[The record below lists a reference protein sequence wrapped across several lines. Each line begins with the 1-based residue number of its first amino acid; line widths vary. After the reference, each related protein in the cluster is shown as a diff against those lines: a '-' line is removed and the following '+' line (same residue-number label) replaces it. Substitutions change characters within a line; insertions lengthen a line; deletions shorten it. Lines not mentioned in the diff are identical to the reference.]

1 MPYMDINNLI
11 ILSLPAAVAVTWFIT
26 KQVIKHTSLKKLEK
40 YKSELA
46 REKSESDARYSR
58 EIEQLKSDLANAK
71 FIFEKKYDVY
81 MTFMNALD
89 EYNNTGF
96 TIIHNLLLDEM
107 MNYFRELQLSGGV
120 ENEATNKATVEFNRL
135 CAEKLSELK
144 KANAKYYSQTNNLKL
159 TSSKSVENLSN
170 ELNEAFVS
178 LDLYFNKSITFIRE
192 KAFLI
197 YTGEV
202 SNLDRYVPPPKV
214 DVKKIIDKI
223 IKTCREE
230 LNIPD

>member
-1 MPYMDINNLI
+1 MDINDLI
-11 ILSLPAAVAVTWFIT
+11 ILLLPVVATVTWFIT
-26 KQVIKHTSLKKLEK
+26 KQAITHTSQKKLEK

-46 REKSESDARYSR
+46 RKKSDSDAKYSR

-81 MTFMNALD
+81 MTFMNSLD

-96 TIIHNLLLDEM
+96 TIIHKLLFNEM
-107 MNYFRELQLSGGV
+107 MNYFGELQLSRGV
-120 ENEATNKATVEFNRL
+120 ENEATNKATVTFNRL
-135 CAEKLSELK
+135 CIEKLSELK

-159 TSSKSVENLSN
+159 ISSKNIEALSN
-170 ELNEAFVS
+170 ELNEAFVN
-178 LDLYFNKSITFIRE
+178 LDLYFNNSIEFI
-192 KAFLI
+192 KNNAYDIF
-197 YTGEV
+197 TGKV
-202 SNLDRYVPPPKV
+202 SDLNRYIPPPEV

-230 LNIPD
+230 LNIDD

>member
-1 MPYMDINNLI
+1 MDINNLI
-11 ILSLPAAVAVTWFIT
+11 VLSLPAVVAVTWFIT
-26 KQVIKHTSLKKLEK
+26 QQVIKYTSQKKLEK

-46 REKSESDARYSR
+46 REKSDSDAKFSR
-58 EIEQLKSDLANAK
+58 EIEQLKNDLANAK

-81 MTFMNALD
+81 MTFMNELN

-96 TIIHNLLLDEM
+96 TIIQNLLLDEM
-107 MNYFRELQLSGGV
+107 MKYFAELHLSGGV
-120 ENEATNKATVEFNRL
+120 ENEATNKATVTFNRL

-159 TSSKSVENLSN
+159 ASSKNVGNLSN

-178 LDLYFNKSITFIRE
+178 LDLYFNESIAFIQE

-197 YTGEV
+197 YTGEI
-202 SNLDRYVPPPKV
+202 SSLDRYVPPPKV
-214 DVKKIIDKI
+214 EVKKIIDKI
-223 IKTCREE
+223 IKACREE